1 MYPAITGMIA
11 GDGDRL
17 VLRSVSLRQGQSRL
31 ILNALQIRCDPVGIG
46 PENALVKTNG
56 LPHLPKGARPRMN
69 SVKNDFMNGRHS
81 GRGRCNLWIGHRG
94 VKGALQLDQ
103 CLGLVVGKVLDF
115 RA

>member
-46 PENALVKTNG
+46 PENALVKTNR
-56 LPHLPKGARPRMN
+56 LPQQTKGSSPGMD
-69 SVKNDFMNGRHS
+69 SVKNDFMDGCHS
-81 GRGRCNLWIGHRG
+81 GRDWRNLRIGH
-94 VKGALQLDQ
+94 
-103 CLGLVVGKVLDF
+103 
-115 RA
+115 